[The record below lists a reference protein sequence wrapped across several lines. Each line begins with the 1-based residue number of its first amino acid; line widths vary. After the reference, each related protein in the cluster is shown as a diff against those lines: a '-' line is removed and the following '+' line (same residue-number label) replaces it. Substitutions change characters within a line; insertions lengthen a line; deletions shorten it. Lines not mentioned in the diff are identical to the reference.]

1 VPRLRLKLRLVAAR
15 PPGRVP
21 ATPEFAVVETAA
33 FPACWGVMNL
43 SSTSPRASAALFD
56 VDGTLVDSNDLHAAA
71 WAEAFRCFGHDI
83 PEQRIRFQV
92 GKGGDNLIPALLPDL
107 GDDEREQLEAYR
119 SDLYKTDYLPEVE
132 PFPGVRPLFE
142 RLRADGVAIVL
153 ASSSGRDE
161 VDHNLDLIGCRDLV
175 SAATS
180 RDDVEHSKPCP
191 DIFEAALGKAG
202 VPADKALVVGD
213 TPWDVKAAART
224 GLATIGF
231 RSGGFE
237 DRDLIEAGVK
247 ALYDGPEDLLRRYHS
262 SPFARG

>member
-1 VPRLRLKLRLVAAR
+1 MADPAQ
-15 PPGRVP
+15 RV
-21 ATPEFAVVETAA
+21 
-33 FPACWGVMNL
+33 
-43 SSTSPRASAALFD
+43 RAALFD

-71 WAEAFRCFGHDI
+71 WAEAFRRFGRDI
-83 PEQRIRFQV
+83 PEERIRFQV

-107 GDDEREQLEAYR
+107 GEAEREEIEAYR
-119 SDLYKTDYLPEVE
+119 ADLYKKDYLPRVK

-180 RDDVEHSKPCP
+180 RDDVERSKPCP

-202 VPADKALVVGD
+202 VPHAQALVVGD

-224 GLATIGF
+224 GLAAIGF
-231 RSGGFE
+231 RSGGFDDE
-237 DRDLIEAGVK
+237 DLIEAGVR
-247 ALYDGPEDLLRRYHS
+247 ALYDGPEDLLRRYPD
-262 SPFARG
+262 SPFNGQGPDSPPATAMTWRRGGHG